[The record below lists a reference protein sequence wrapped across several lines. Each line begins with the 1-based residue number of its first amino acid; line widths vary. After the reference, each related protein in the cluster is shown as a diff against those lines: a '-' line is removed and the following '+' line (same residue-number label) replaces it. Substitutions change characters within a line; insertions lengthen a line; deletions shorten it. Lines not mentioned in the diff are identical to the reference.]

1 MIRGAIALAL
11 VLKIPNTGNPEN
23 CPKPEYCYSK
33 ENYELAVSTTLT
45 LVMLTTL
52 LFGTF
57 MDPVQKFL
65 VPPKKGSKHPYHSG
79 MGSGLLTPEMM
90 QRGQSFDIKASGA
103 S

>member
-11 VLKIPNTGNPEN
+11 VLKIPYKGNPDN
-23 CPKPEYCYSK
+23 CPEPEYCYTT

-45 LVMLTTL
+45 LVMITTL

-65 VPPKKGSKHPYHSG
+65 VPSKKGQKHPYHL
-79 MGSGLLTPEMM
+79 GSGLLTPEMM
-90 QRGQSFDIKASGA
+90 
-103 S
+103 

>member
-1 MIRGAIALAL
+1 MI
-11 VLKIPNTGNPEN
+11 
-23 CPKPEYCYSK
+23 
-33 ENYELAVSTTLT
+33 
-45 LVMLTTL
+45 TTL

-79 MGSGLLTPEMM
+79 MGSGLFTPEMM
-90 QRGQSFDIKASGA
+90 QRGQSFDFKASGA